1 VAVLQQVAA
10 AEAALRTGQLE
21 ATIDYGNGT
30 RSAAQVRFDLGDTGR
45 VPRLHIITTYQSATG
60 TQTLERITIGDKAW
74 QRQPNG
80 PWTAIAE
87 QEGAWGQVQTFL
99 PHAASVSN
107 PESVSG
113 TNPVVLRWYG
123 ADRDTE
129 VTLSV
134 DPATG
139 VPRELRQV
147 GRTTG
152 QVLTVTYSGW
162 NTAVEITPPQGM

>member
-1 VAVLQQVAA
+1 MAVLQQVAA

-21 ATIDYGNGT
+21 AMIDYGNGT
-30 RSAAQVRFDLGDTGR
+30 RSSAQVRFDLGTLGR
-45 VPRLHIITTYQSATG
+45 VPRLHIITIYQSATG
-60 TQTLERITIGDKAW
+60 TQTVERITIGDRAW
-74 QRQPNG
+74 QRQPDG
-80 PWTAIAE
+80 PWAAIAE

-99 PHAASVSN
+99 PHATSIMGA
-107 PESVSG
+107 ESDNG
-113 TNPVVLRWYG
+113 KDLAVLRWYNAG
-123 ADRDTE
+123 HDAD

-152 QVLTVTYSGW
+152 EVLTVTYSGW
-162 NTAVEITPPQGM
+162 NTAVEITPPVGM